1 MVTQLQDLQDT
12 MGLANGVN
20 IPCIGYGTY
29 KTEDNQDGL
38 QAIGLAIEAGY
49 RHIDTA
55 QGYRN
60 EHLVGTAIKES
71 GISREAF
78 FITSKLWNDNQGYA
92 AALASF
98 EETCQQLQTNYVDL
112 FLIHWP
118 IPIGHTHDWKQLN
131 QETWRAFEQLYRE
144 GRIKA
149 IGVSNFL
156 EHHLENLLETA
167 EIVPMVNQLEVHP
180 NYQQREIVRYCQ
192 SKGIL
197 VESWGPLMRGK
208 AFTEPVLQKMAEE
221 SGHTIAQLLVRWCLQ
236 KLVLP
241 LQKSMRLDRMIA
253 NAQVFDFQ
261 LSEQQMRTLDEMNTL
276 DAYVFHPDKNDE
288 WFK

>member
-1 MVTQLQDLQDT
+1 MVTQLQDTLC
-12 MGLANGVN
+12 LRNGVK

-29 KTEDNQDGL
+29 KTANNEEGL
-38 QAIGLAIEAGY
+38 QAIKQAIEAGY

-55 QGYRN
+55 QGYQN
-60 EHLVGTAIKES
+60 EHLVAAAIKES
-71 GISREAF
+71 GLPREAF
-78 FITSKLWNDNQGYA
+78 FITSKLWNDNQGYE

-98 EETCQQLQTNYVDL
+98 EETCHQLQTDYLDL

-156 EHHLENLLETA
+156 VHHLENLLQTS
-167 EIVPMVNQLEVHP
+167 EILPMVNQLEFHP
-180 NYQQREIVRYCQ
+180 KYQQREIVSYCQ
-192 SKGIL
+192 SKDIL

-208 AFTEPVLQKMAEE
+208 AFTEPVLLKMEKE

-236 KLVLP
+236 KQVLP
-241 LQKSMRLDRMIA
+241 LQKSMKLDRMIA

-261 LSEQQMRTLDEMNTL
+261 LNEEQMQTLDEMNTL
-276 DAYVFHPDKNDE
+276 DSYVFHPDKNDE